1 MNNKLAE
8 ARKNQYQPLLEEIK
22 EHLPVTQIEYIKAY
36 DIALFGADYLVF
48 NQYYLGA
55 INEYIHFIGAHRNR
69 PWAKEI
75 EHEDALYLFF
85 NQAISDEYNNDVD
98 LYLHELRDKLVHLS
112 EMIEDEANISI
123 LSDEIREDANELE
136 KNLNRFIEETQK
148 GSSSAKSKLQ
158 IKSEKIFIDIVKAFL
173 HNGNIVIEYC
183 DLSNNNE
190 ITKLKISITR
200 CVFYRASKDN
210 GLESFGSAGETS
222 FTSFAKLKYEIY
234 RLNEL
239 IKETIDYYN
248 YQSCGFKW
256 SMKSILRALSL
267 VDEETYKK
275 IDR

>member
-1 MNNKLAE
+1 MNNKIVE
-8 ARKNQYQPLLEEIK
+8 ARKTQYQPLLEEIK
-22 EHLPVTQIEYIKAY
+22 DHLSVTQIEYLKAY

-55 INEYIHFIGAHRNR
+55 IDEYLHYLGAHRNR
-69 PWAKEI
+69 PWSKEI
-75 EHEDALYLFF
+75 DHKDALTLFF
-85 NQAISDEYNNDVD
+85 EQAIGDEYNSDVD
-98 LYLHELRDKLVHLS
+98 LYLHELRDKLVRLS
-112 EMIEDEANISI
+112 EMIEDEANISV
-123 LSDEIREDANELE
+123 LSDEIRDDANELE
-136 KNLNRFIEETQK
+136 KNLNRFIGITQK
-148 GSSSAKSKLQ
+148 QSASAKSKLQ

-183 DLSNNNE
+183 DLSNNNKL
-190 ITKLKISITR
+190 TKLNINITR

-210 GLESFGSAGETS
+210 GLQSFGSAGETS
-222 FTSFAKLKYEIY
+222 FASFAKLKYEIY